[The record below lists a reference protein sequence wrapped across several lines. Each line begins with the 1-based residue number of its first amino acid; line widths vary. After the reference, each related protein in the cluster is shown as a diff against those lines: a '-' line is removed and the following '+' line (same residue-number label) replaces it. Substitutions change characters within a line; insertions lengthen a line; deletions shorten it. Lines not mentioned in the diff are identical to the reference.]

1 MKKIILI
8 EPKTKKG
15 HVYSTTRMPRLGLPL
30 LGTQLK
36 EAGYDVSIHVNQS
49 EALPWPKL
57 LEADLVGISTTTSTS
72 HEAYRIAGY
81 LHSQN
86 VPIIIGGIHATF
98 LPEEALQY
106 ADYVVRGEADLTFL
120 SLIRSLDEG
129 KSPEDIP
136 GISYW
141 QNGEAVH
148 NPLPEDWIDVEQ
160 LPMPD
165 LTLLDHYNQMRSIP
179 IMTSRGCPYNCIFC
193 SVAPMFGR
201 SYRSRSKEKI
211 LQELSLYKGKSI
223 FFCDDNFTANP
234 KHTKQVL
241 QEMLDRNI
249 KLKSWGAQMR
259 VESAK
264 DEEFLELMRR
274 TGGDIAYVGLESINP
289 LTLQSYNKKQNV
301 DDIRKCIR
309 KFHEYGIRIH
319 GMFVFGSDQDT
330 VDTIQE
336 TVDFALEMRIDSVQ
350 FMILTP
356 LPGTPLF
363 EKLESEG
370 RLLTKDWELYD
381 GHHVVFQPAQMS
393 AEELQKETIK
403 AFRRFYTIRNA
414 FQNFFLTGWGSAL
427 YRCVGWWL
435 VKNFDKQSRWYQNI
449 LAQLQNKSDSTRA
462 VPLLYRRIQVSKQGN
477 LGTAAGN
484 LLKVYVSENNG
495 VFYLRLRGLL
505 NRFALQELRHVL
517 KNLLP
522 QRCFHLV
529 VNAEGLHLSEKV
541 IKNFALFLKQLG
553 KRVNRLQLI
562 YSPKESR
569 QPFLRKYFPK
579 FPRFE
584 LLMSRR

>member
-1 MKKIILI
+1 M
-8 EPKTKKG
+8 
-15 HVYSTTRMPRLGLPL
+15 
-30 LGTQLK
+30 
-36 EAGYDVSIHVNQS
+36 
-49 EALPWPKL
+49 
-57 LEADLVGISTTTSTS
+57 
-72 HEAYRIAGY
+72 
-81 LHSQN
+81 
-86 VPIIIGGIHATF
+86 
-98 LPEEALQY
+98 
-106 ADYVVRGEADLTFL
+106 
-120 SLIRSLDEG
+120 
-129 KSPEDIP
+129 
-136 GISYW
+136 
-141 QNGEAVH
+141 
-148 NPLPEDWIDVEQ
+148 
-160 LPMPD
+160 
-165 LTLLDHYNQMRSIP
+165 
-179 IMTSRGCPYNCIFC
+179 
-193 SVAPMFGR
+193 
-201 SYRSRSKEKI
+201 
-211 LQELSLYKGKSI
+211 
-223 FFCDDNFTANP
+223 
-234 KHTKQVL
+234 
-241 QEMLDRNI
+241 
-249 KLKSWGAQMR
+249 
-259 VESAK
+259 
-264 DEEFLELMRR
+264 
-274 TGGDIAYVGLESINP
+274 
-289 LTLQSYNKKQNV
+289 
-301 DDIRKCIR
+301 
-309 KFHEYGIRIH
+309 
-319 GMFVFGSDQDT
+319 
-330 VDTIQE
+330 
-336 TVDFALEMRIDSVQ
+336 DFALEMRIDSVQ

-579 FPRFE
+579 FRV
-584 LLMSRR
+584 